1 MSADGGKKGGK
12 EILSPTK
19 KKKKKVSGKDLEY
32 KNYDFGKQ
40 KF

>member
-19 KKKKKVSGKDLEY
+19 KKKSLREGFRIEKL
-32 KNYDFGKQ
+32 
-40 KF
+40 